1 MLFKSDSDI
10 FVVSAGFIGFI
21 GKQNIKFHHLRDATG
36 PVIRL
41 PLDNKFVAL
50 WPNHATA
57 FSVETGAPS
66 ASTKIWVPLT
76 NMVCQRLPNK
86 DLALP
91 QKSWREFA
99 DAVYDRNG
107 YFDRLFLD
115 TTVNEMKRL
124 QGTLNGHCYR
134 RGIATEGC
142 PGRLPCVVPA
152 PTGPSG
158 KRISMNGQR
167 CSWRAAGNT
176 NASTKGSNG
185 AYIPCGLTAARRD
198 IGAAHQGPGEAGSLG
213 N

>member
-124 QGTLNGHCYR
+124 QGTGGTL
-134 RGIATEGC
+134 
-142 PGRLPCVVPA
+142 
-152 PTGPSG
+152 
-158 KRISMNGQR
+158 
-167 CSWRAAGNT
+167 
-176 NASTKGSNG
+176 ASPD
-185 AYIPCGLTAARRD
+185 AD
-198 IGAAHQGPGEAGSLG
+198 IGDNPASRHKVSSARQKGRNRLGGCFHDQRRSLLPQEK
-213 N
+213 